1 MNAPA
6 SKIVAGMHTLS
17 LVDQMAYSL
26 RAVGYLN
33 HPEAR
38 FAAYYRTGCDLVGVS
53 FEDQKEAD
61 AQAFS
66 IELARRL
73 EGKP

>member
-1 MNAPA
+1 MNSPA
-6 SKIVAGMHTLS
+6 SKIVAAMHNLS

-26 RAVGYLN
+26 RNVGYLN
-33 HPEAR
+33 SPEAR
-38 FAAYYRTGCDLVGVS
+38 FAAYYRTGCDLAGVS
-53 FEDQKEAD
+53 FEDQKIAD

>member
-1 MNAPA
+1 MNSPA
-6 SKIVAGMHTLS
+6 SKIVAAMHNLS

-26 RAVGYLN
+26 RNVGYLN
-33 HPEAR
+33 SPEAR
-38 FAAYYRTGCDLVGVS
+38 FAAYYRTGCDLIGVS
-53 FEDQKEAD
+53 FEDQKIAD